1 MTDMCHPTLNL
12 GFLLKGCKGEVAGE
26 EHMKKQL
33 WNDGRILQGGR
44 EKGGGDWRGREK
56 KGGEG
61 RGEERGSKK
70 QASRVRMTQAQT

>member
-1 MTDMCHPTLNL
+1 
-12 GFLLKGCKGEVAGE
+12 
-26 EHMKKQL
+26 MKKQL

-44 EKGGGDWRGREK
+44 EKGGGDWMGREK
-56 KGGEG
+56 RGGEG

>member
-33 WNDGRILQGGR
+33 WNDGRILR
-44 EKGGGDWRGREK
+44 GGGGERKGRRRLDGE
-56 KGGEG
+56 GEEG
-61 RGEERGSKK
+61 RGGQGRGKGIQK
-70 QASRVRMTQAQT
+70 NRQVE